1 MINIK
6 YLLFY
11 SLLCISLLSCA
22 QSKHLVKN
30 VYATYTVHLPGNI
43 AVDRNGNSISSGDTL
58 NTIYVE
64 TTTGQIHWTRA
75 WKDGKD
81 YSVIKTLITESSF
94 DAGINKMTNEKII
107 MHSTGGNKLW
117 KLQLVP
123 GENFFLAPLKTLRGE
138 IILQGMYHGKKI
150 TQKIFKQIEIVSIPS
165 V

>member
-43 AVDRNGNSISSGDTL
+43 AVDRNGNSISPGDTL

-64 TTTGQIHWTRA
+64 TTTAQIHWTRA
-75 WKDGKD
+75 WKNGKD
-81 YSVIKTLITESSF
+81 YSVIQTLITESPF
-94 DAGINKMTNEKII
+94 DAGTDKMTNEKII
-107 MHSTGGNKLW
+107 LQLTGGNKLW

-123 GENFFLAPLKTLRGE
+123 EENLLLTPVKTLPGE
-138 IILQGMYHGKKI
+138 IILQGIYHGTKMV
-150 TQKIFKQIEIVSIPS
+150 QKIFKQTEIVSVPS

>member
-64 TTTGQIHWTRA
+64 TTTGQIRWTRA
-75 WKDGKD
+75 RKDGKD
-81 YSVIKTLITESSF
+81 YSVIKTLITESPF
-94 DAGINKMTNEKII
+94 DAGTNKMTNEKII
-107 MHSTGGNKLW
+107 LHSTEGNKLW

-123 GENFFLAPLKTLRGE
+123 EEKFFLTPIKTLQGE